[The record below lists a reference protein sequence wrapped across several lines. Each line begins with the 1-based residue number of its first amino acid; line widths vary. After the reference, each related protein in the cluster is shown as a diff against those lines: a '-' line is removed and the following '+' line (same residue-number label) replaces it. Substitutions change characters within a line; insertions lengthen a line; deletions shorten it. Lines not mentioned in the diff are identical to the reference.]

1 MKATAFKDPVP
12 PETEAAF
19 QLIAFEIEAES
30 YGVEITAVR
39 EIRAWTGATSL
50 PSTPTFVRGVINL
63 RGAIVPILDLRA
75 RFNRSVVEPT
85 KTHVVVV
92 IAIEERLVGLLVDAV
107 SDIVT
112 VDRAEI
118 QPPPEF
124 CGGDDAG
131 LVIGLA
137 PHKGGMLALLDINLL
152 LRGALPA

>member
-1 MKATAFKDPVP
+1 MQAIAFKDPLLA
-12 PETEAAF
+12 EQDSAI
-19 QLIAFEIEAES
+19 QLIAFEIEEES

-50 PSTPTFVRGVINL
+50 PSTPLFVRGVINL

-75 RFNRSVVEPT
+75 RFNRPMVEPT

-112 VDRAEI
+112 VSRADI

-124 CGGDDAG
+124 CGGEDMG

-137 PHKGGMLALLDINLL
+137 PHKQGMLALLDINLL
-152 LRGALPA
+152 LRGALPS